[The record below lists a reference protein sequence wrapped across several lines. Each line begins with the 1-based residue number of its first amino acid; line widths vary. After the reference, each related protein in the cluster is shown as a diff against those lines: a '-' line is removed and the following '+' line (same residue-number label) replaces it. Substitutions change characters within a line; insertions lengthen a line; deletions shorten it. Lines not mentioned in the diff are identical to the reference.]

1 MNVAFQSKNKHQGRN
16 YSSFLIV
23 CQELM
28 AIIRRYILF

>member
-16 YSSFLIV
+16 YSNFLSV
-23 CQELM
+23 CQGAV